1 MKASQDEL
9 EPDGR
14 RLCIKINGV
23 PVAENETSN
32 DVLQNVKSIIE
43 ESNREIPDVSIDR
56 AHRISKTYTEK
67 TSGVKYKRIIVRF
80 ATFRHKTMFYHIRK
94 NLKRN
99 LKVKL
104 DLTKKRYSTFTEAM
118 QLVKNNKAVK
128 FVMAG
133 INYRLK
139 VVFKDGNSLFSL
151 IEKLYVMF

>member
-9 EPDGR
+9 EQDGR

>member
-1 MKASQDEL
+1 
-9 EPDGR
+9 
-14 RLCIKINGV
+14 
-23 PVAENETSN
+23 
-32 DVLQNVKSIIE
+32 
-43 ESNREIPDVSIDR
+43 
-56 AHRISKTYTEK
+56 
-67 TSGVKYKRIIVRF
+67 
-80 ATFRHKTMFYHIRK
+80 MFYHIRK

>member
-9 EPDGR
+9 EQDGR

-67 TSGVKYKRIIVRF
+67 TSGLKYKRIIVRF

-104 DLTKKRYSTFTEAM
+104 DLTKKRYSTFIEAM

-128 FVMAG
+128 FVMTD

-139 VVFKDGNSLFSL
+139 VVFKDGNSLFLL
-151 IEKLYVMF
+151 IEKLYVIF

>member
-1 MKASQDEL
+1 MEQ
-9 EPDGR
+9 DGR

-43 ESNREIPDVSIDR
+43 ESNRERPDVSIDR

-67 TSGVKYKRIIVRF
+67 TSGLKYKRIIVRF

>member
-1 MKASQDEL
+1 MEQ
-9 EPDGR
+9 DGR

>member
-9 EPDGR
+9 EQDGR

-67 TSGVKYKRIIVRF
+67 TSGLKYKRIIVRF

-128 FVMAG
+128 FVMTD

-139 VVFKDGNSLFSL
+139 VVFKDGNSLFLL
-151 IEKLYVMF
+151 IEKLYVIF

>member
-9 EPDGR
+9 EQDGR

-67 TSGVKYKRIIVRF
+67 TSGLKYKRIIVRF

-118 QLVKNNKAVK
+118 QLAKNNKAVK
-128 FVMAG
+128 FVMTD

-139 VVFKDGNSLFSL
+139 VVFKDGNSLFLL
-151 IEKLYVMF
+151 IEKLYVIF

>member
-9 EPDGR
+9 EQDGR

-32 DVLQNVKSIIE
+32 DVLQNVKSIIG

>member
-1 MKASQDEL
+1 MEQ
-9 EPDGR
+9 DGR

-67 TSGVKYKRIIVRF
+67 TSGLKYKRIIVRF

>member
-9 EPDGR
+9 EQDGR

-104 DLTKKRYSTFTEAM
+104 DLTKKRYSTFTEAI

>member
-9 EPDGR
+9 EQDGR

-32 DVLQNVKSIIE
+32 DVLQNIKSIIE

-128 FVMAG
+128 FVMTD

-139 VVFKDGNSLFSL
+139 VVFKDGNSLFLL
-151 IEKLYVMF
+151 IEKLYVIF

>member
-1 MKASQDEL
+1 MEQ
-9 EPDGR
+9 DGR

-67 TSGVKYKRIIVRF
+67 TSGLKYKRIIVRF

-128 FVMAG
+128 FVMTD

-139 VVFKDGNSLFSL
+139 VVFKDGNSLFLL
-151 IEKLYVMF
+151 IEKLYVIF

>member
-9 EPDGR
+9 EQDGR

-67 TSGVKYKRIIVRF
+67 TSGLKYKRIIVRF

>member
-1 MKASQDEL
+1 MEQ
-9 EPDGR
+9 DGR

-104 DLTKKRYSTFTEAM
+104 DLTKKRYSTFTEAI

>member
-9 EPDGR
+9 EQDGR

-128 FVMAG
+128 FIMAG
-133 INYRLK
+133 INHRLK

>member
-9 EPDGR
+9 EQDGR

-139 VVFKDGNSLFSL
+139 VVFKDGNSLFSF

>member
-9 EPDGR
+9 EQDGR

-128 FVMAG
+128 FVMTD

-139 VVFKDGNSLFSL
+139 VVFKDGNSLFLL
-151 IEKLYVMF
+151 IEKLYVIF

>member
-9 EPDGR
+9 EQDGR

-67 TSGVKYKRIIVRF
+67 TSGLKYKRIIVRF

-128 FVMAG
+128 FVMTD

-139 VVFKDGNSLFSL
+139 VVFKDGNSLFLL
-151 IEKLYVMF
+151 IEQLYVIF

>member
-9 EPDGR
+9 EQDGR

-133 INYRLK
+133 INYCLK